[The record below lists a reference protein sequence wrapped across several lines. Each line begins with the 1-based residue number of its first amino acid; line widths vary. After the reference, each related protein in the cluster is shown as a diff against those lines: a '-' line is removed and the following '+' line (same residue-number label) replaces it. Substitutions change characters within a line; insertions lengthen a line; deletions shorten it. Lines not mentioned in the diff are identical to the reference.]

1 MIKGGY
7 RYPWPM
13 AEALACVNHPNT
25 ETRVR
30 CSSCGNPICVRCM
43 RQSAVGMKCPRCAQM
58 PKSALRMGKPRHYVL
73 AAAVGL
79 GVAAVF
85 GVAASFFSYFG
96 FGLLLGIVIG
106 FVNGAAI
113 SRAASGLS
121 HTPIRVIA
129 FVTTAVGLMAGPLL
143 VGFGIGFV
151 TLPRWLLGVF
161 IASAIAAY
169 RVAR

>member
-1 MIKGGY
+1 
-7 RYPWPM
+7 
-13 AEALACVNHPNT
+13 
-25 ETRVR
+25 
-30 CSSCGNPICVRCM
+30 
-43 RQSAVGMKCPRCAQM
+43 
-58 PKSALRMGKPRHYVL
+58 MGKPRHYL
-73 AAAVGL
+73 LGAAVGL
-79 GVAAVF
+79 GIATVF
-85 GVAASFFSYFG
+85 GVAAAFFTYFG
-96 FGLLLGIVIG
+96 FGLLVGIVIG

-129 FVTTAVGLMAGPLL
+129 FVTTGLGLMVGPLL
-143 VGFGIGFV
+143 VGAGIGFV

>member
-1 MIKGGY
+1 
-7 RYPWPM
+7 
-13 AEALACVNHPNT
+13 
-25 ETRVR
+25 
-30 CSSCGNPICVRCM
+30 
-43 RQSAVGMKCPRCAQM
+43 
-58 PKSALRMGKPRHYVL
+58 MGKPRHYVL

-85 GVAASFFSYFG
+85 GVAASLLSFFG
-96 FGLLLGIVIG
+96 FGLLIGILIG

-129 FVTTAVGLMAGPLL
+129 FFTTAAGLMSGPLL
-143 VGFGIGFV
+143 VGFGIAFV
-151 TLPRWLLGVF
+151 ILPRWLIGVL
-161 IASAIAAY
+161 IASSIAAF

>member
-1 MIKGGY
+1 
-7 RYPWPM
+7 
-13 AEALACVNHPNT
+13 
-25 ETRVR
+25 
-30 CSSCGNPICVRCM
+30 
-43 RQSAVGMKCPRCAQM
+43 
-58 PKSALRMGKPRHYVL
+58 MGKPRHYVL
-73 AAAVGL
+73 ASAVGL

-96 FGLLLGIVIG
+96 LGLLLGIVIG

-113 SRAASGLS
+113 SRAASRLS

-129 FVTTAVGLMAGPLL
+129 FVTTAAGLMAGPLL

-151 TLPRWLLGVF
+151 TLPRWLLGVI
-161 IASAIAAY
+161 IAAAIAAY